1 MCRSLCRSSGV
12 FHFHQP
18 VGNLK
23 RVNHFAEKSHAV
35 KSIMKCV
42 ELILL
47 SWERSLLCSRNESS
61 VWLSNWFRLRKYKVM
76 MRETEEC
83 EIFCFAL
90 GFLLNPCAFKQRFEV
105 KWCRFAWAVHPEMIA
120 WCCIFCCGCIS
131 AWGLSQL
138 LSIPSL
144 QLSSP
149 FPSFISHPVSPPGAT
164 TALFQVLCLFLSFL
178 HVVWVVSLLGQG
190 RSYCLIHFCRKDL
203 GTRQIVIEVRQ
214 TIDSQLI
221 LWSVS
226 VFPVPDHAS
235 PTIPTG
241 SRLILLNT
249 TRN

>member
-23 RVNHFAEKSHAV
+23 RVNHFAEKSHAA

-138 LSIPSL
+138 LSIPFSTFIL
-144 QLSSP
+144 LFLPSSP
-149 FPSFISHPVSPPGAT
+149 IQSLPLELPQPSFKFCASFWAS
-164 TALFQVLCLFLSFL
+164 FMLCGLWAF
-178 HVVWVVSLLGQG
+178 WG
-190 RSYCLIHFCRKDL
+190 R
-203 GTRQIVIEVRQ
+203 GGPT
-214 TIDSQLI
+214 
-221 LWSVS
+221 LWSIS
-226 VFPVPDHAS
+226 AEK
-235 PTIPTG
+235 I
-241 SRLILLNT
+241 
-249 TRN
+249 